1 MDRNECVKEKISS
14 RVMGVVILPF
24 GLILAFA
31 SFFFLPIFGL
41 IFALPIL
48 LFAGLLIAAPESKVC
63 KLLTGKK
70 A

>member
-1 MDRNECVKEKISS
+1 
-14 RVMGVVILPF
+14 MGVVILPF

-31 SFFFLPIFGL
+31 SFFFLPVFGL

>member
-1 MDRNECVKEKISS
+1 MNKDGCIKEKNSS
-14 RVMGVVILPF
+14 RVIGFVILPF

-41 IFALPIL
+41 IFSLPIV

-63 KLLTGKK
+63 KLLTERK